1 MSLPTATPDDLAAPA
16 LAPPVPQSS
25 AGKQRTAYPEV
36 ELRPDP
42 LYHSILLAACS
53 GVIVLAF
60 VMSIREETQ
69 VLVPVIGTPLPEL
82 CTFRRFTGLGCPGC
96 GMTRCFISLANGD
109 VRAAWS
115 YNPAGLLMFALFAFQ
130 IPYRIVQLVRI
141 RRGLPELRM
150 HRLTAWSMGTIA
162 VVMFGQWIL
171 RQCGVPL

>member
-1 MSLPTATPDDLAAPA
+1 MSLESAAENFAAEPA
-16 LAPPVPQSS
+16 SEAAASS
-25 AGKQRTAYPEV
+25 SPESGAAHKWPEV

-42 LYHSILLAACS
+42 LYHTILLVACS
-53 GVIVLAF
+53 GVLVLAF
-60 VMSIREETQ
+60 ILSIRDETQ
-69 VLVPVIGTPLPEL
+69 VLLPVVSAPLPEL
-82 CTFRRFTGLGCPGC
+82 CTFRRFSGLGCPGC

-130 IPYRIVQLVRI
+130 LPYRVVQLVRI
-141 RRGLPELRM
+141 RRGLPELRLN
-150 HRLTAWSMGTIA
+150 RLTQWSLGIIA